1 MSEALSDAN
10 TALALD
16 TNPPPAPP
24 KAASPKTGVPAK
36 KFTNIPVTITP
47 VLTPDKLPSLQPQY
61 LTTMKKL
68 ISSAKKSLFI
78 QLQYIEASKKA
89 GEYDALLQT
98 IADRVAAGVDVR
110 LVESLE
116 FGEKW
121 AEMMVDTGV
130 NLTANIRLQSNVH
143 NKGFVVDSSTVVVSS
158 QNFSP
163 AGVQDNR
170 DAGVVIENE
179 TSRSISSPSFS
190 RTGTS

>member
-1 MSEALSDAN
+1 M
-10 TALALD
+10 
-16 TNPPPAPP
+16 
-24 KAASPKTGVPAK
+24 
-36 KFTNIPVTITP
+36 TITP
-47 VLTPDKLPSLQPQY
+47 VLTPDKLPNLQPQY

-68 ISSAKKSLFI
+68 ISSAQKSLFI

-89 GEYDALLQT
+89 GEYDTLLQT

-170 DAGVVIENE
+170 DAGVVIENADVAQYFE
-179 TSRSISSPSFS
+179 SIFLADWNKLKPFAPKVANAQKAAATKGTKKSPT
-190 RTGTS
+190 RRKP